1 MNINTIRTVKANS
14 RILQA
19 GATLAALALSVLT
32 GCNNYMAMT
41 ITPTATSTS
50 LTAST
55 NSINIASNVTFT
67 STLTGGNST
76 HKPVG
81 AIQFLDSGN
90 ELAVLSLQD
99 GYTVSTTT
107 NSLAAGAHTITAFYP
122 GDPYNAASTS
132 AVSTISVYQPTTT
145 SLTVSPTTP
154 VAQGAA
160 ITLTATVAAGS
171 SAPTGSVTFTS
182 GSTVLGTVPVTANAS
197 GSGYSAVLSTTTL
210 PIGIDSVVATYA
222 ANGFQLGSMSAPEVA
237 EVHGALIPTTVALS
251 SNPSTTTS
259 LGTEV
264 TLTATVTPS
273 STSAFT
279 LDGSVQFYDGTTL
292 VGTASIT
299 NGSSTT
305 LTTKQ
310 FTTGTNSLTAV
321 YAGDVFYAGAT
332 SPADSLT
339 VTPYTGPTYTNP
351 LTLTAGS
358 LGQVYN
364 CPDPS
369 VIKSQTGGS
378 DTWYVYCTGDTMN
391 ANDTV
396 TPGGAY
402 KLHLITIFSST
413 DLVHWTYVGDAFPS
427 IPAWAAPNQE
437 FETPA
442 ISYFGGLYHLYY
454 TANTAT
460 AINASYGLPP
470 AIGVGTSA
478 SPAGPFVDSG
488 SPVVPASLGCGGCAN
503 FDTQAP
509 EIINDNNGNNWI
521 VYGGPLGGI
530 IIEEMN
536 AAGTA
541 VNSSTAISIGVDNF
555 FTDPYIYY
563 NANTGYFYEFLTA
576 GGCCSGAISS
586 ENVRVGRSQSI
597 TGPYFDKE
605 GNDMNAYTPPAIIGD
620 PGGDIML
627 AQNGNDIV
635 GSGSN
640 TLFTDESGQTYIM
653 YSGVSQNNSTV
664 PNYNGFLTARQLMM
678 DPLDWSSDGWPTTRG
693 GNGPSDFT
701 IPQPVPA
708 AQPGSTNAYVEVPNV
723 PDTPGTELT
732 AYSDEFNE
740 TTLNTNQW
748 SFIHLTA
755 PYTMTGSAYAVNS
768 VNAEST
774 IQSSMPDLPILSE
787 PEPAGNYIL
796 EVKLASSDP
805 ATGYIFNYNQGGIFI
820 YNNDGDYLRMDQ
832 VPVYETRQ
840 IEYLDQAAYGVVA
853 FAPGGDPNFGAS
865 TYMRLAKRVG
875 AGEYGWDTYTAY
887 SSVDGVTWIKGPTWI
902 KPYGSGNQGIKIGLF
917 AGNTAGYTASF
928 DYIRVSN
935 LLP

>member
-1 MNINTIRTVKANS
+1 
-14 RILQA
+14 
-19 GATLAALALSVLT
+19 
-32 GCNNYMAMT
+32 
-41 ITPTATSTS
+41 
-50 LTAST
+50 
-55 NSINIASNVTFT
+55 
-67 STLTGGNST
+67 LTGGSST

-81 AIQFLDSGN
+81 GIQFLDGTT
-90 ELAVLSLQD
+90 ELAVDTLLN
-99 GYTVSTTT
+99 GYTVSSTVGSNTST
-107 NSLAAGAHTITAFYP
+107 LAPGAHSITAYYY
-122 GDPYNAASTS
+122 GDPYNAPSTS
-132 AVSTISVYQPTTT
+132 AAQIINIYQPTTT

-154 VAQGAA
+154 VAQGSS
-160 ITLTATVAAGS
+160 ITLTAVVGAGAY
-171 SAPTGSVTFTS
+171 APTGPVNFTYGTTLL
-182 GSTVLGTVPVTANAS
+182 GSATPVQTTINNQQVYAAT
-197 GSGYSAVLSTTTL
+197 LSTTSL
-210 PIGIDSVVATYA
+210 PVGIDSVVATYP
-222 ANGFQLGSMSAPEVA
+222 ANGSQLGSVSAPAIA
-237 EVHGALIPTTVALS
+237 EVHGALIPTTVTLA
-251 SNPSTTTS
+251 SNPSPTTA
-259 LGTEV
+259 LGTQV
-264 TLTATVTPS
+264 TLTATITPS
-273 STSAFT
+273 TTSAFT
-279 LDGSVQFYDGTTL
+279 VDGAVAFYDGSTL
-292 VGTASIT
+292 IGSSNVT
-299 NGSSTT
+299 NGTSAT

-310 FTTGTNSLTAV
+310 FTLGSNSLTAV
-321 YAGDVFYAGAT
+321 YAGDVFFATAT
-332 SPADSLT
+332 SAPTTLA
-339 VTPYTGPTYTNP
+339 VTSYTGPTYTNP

-369 VIKSQTGGS
+369 VIKSQSGGS
-378 DTWYVYCTGDTMN
+378 DTWYVYCSGDTLN

-396 TPGGAY
+396 TAGGAY
-402 KLHLITIFSST
+402 KLHLISIYSST
-413 DLVHWTYVGDAFPS
+413 DLVNWKYVGDAFPS

-437 FETPA
+437 FTTPA

-460 AINASYGLPP
+460 ALNTAYGLPP
-470 AIGVGTSA
+470 AIGVGTST

-509 EIINDNNGNNWI
+509 EIINDNAGNNWI
-521 VYGGPLGGI
+521 VYGGSLGGI
-530 IIEEMN
+530 IIEQMN

-541 VNSSTAISIGVDNF
+541 VVSSTAISIGADNF
-555 FTDPYIYY
+555 STDPYIFY
-563 NANTGYFYEFLTA
+563 NANTGYFYQFLSA

-586 ENVRVGRSQSI
+586 LNVRVGRSQSV

-605 GNDMNAYTPPAIIGD
+605 GNDMNAYTPPAIVGD

-635 GSGSN
+635 GAGSN
-640 TLFTDESGQTYIM
+640 TVFTDETGQTYIM

-693 GNGPSDFT
+693 GNGPSDYT

-708 AQPGSTNAYVEVPNV
+708 AQPGATNAYVEVPNV

-740 TTLNTNQW
+740 TTLNTAQW

-755 PYTMTGSAYAVNS
+755 PYTMTGSSYAVNS

-774 IQSSMPDLPILSE
+774 VQSSMPFLPILSE
-787 PEPAGNYIL
+787 PEPAGNYML
-796 EVKLASSDP
+796 EVKLATSDP

-832 VPVYETRQ
+832 VPVFETRQ
-840 IEYLDQAAYGVVA
+840 IEYLDQAAYGIVA

-875 AGEYGWDTYTAY
+875 TAAYGWDTYTAY
-887 SSVDGVTWIKGPTWI
+887 SSTDGVAWVKGPTWI

-928 DYIRVSN
+928 DYIHVSA